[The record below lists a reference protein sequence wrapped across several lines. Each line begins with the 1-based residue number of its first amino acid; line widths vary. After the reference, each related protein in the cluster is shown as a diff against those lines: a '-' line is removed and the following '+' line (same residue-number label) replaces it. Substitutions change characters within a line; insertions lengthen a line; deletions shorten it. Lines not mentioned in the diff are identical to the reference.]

1 MYRGWMDKAIFR
13 GESYSRRDAWAWL
26 IEHAAFADTSNVE
39 RGQLRCTLRFLA
51 QAWGWDDPK
60 VRRFLSRAQQDDM
73 LARVTDAGQTLITI
87 GNYELYQASSNV
99 GDAPKRNTPTRHRRV
114 TDAHNKEG
122 KNEEG
127 NPPL

>member
-13 GESYSRRDAWAWL
+13 SEPYSRRDAWVWL
-26 IEHAAFADTSNVE
+26 IEHANFADAQSE
-39 RGQLRCTLRFLA
+39 QRGQLRCTLRYLA

-60 VRRFLSRAQQDDM
+60 VRRFLSRAQTDAM
-73 LARVTDAGQTLITI
+73 LTRVADAGQTVITI
-87 GNYELYQASSNV
+87 CNYGLYQASSQN
-99 GDAPKRNTPTRHRRV
+99 GDAPKRNPPTRRRRV
-114 TDAHNKEG
+114 ADAEDKEG